1 MGLMAPPGVHGRDA
15 RHSVREARRHHA
27 ESAEHLNFIS
37 LAAIPSHEALEQCME
52 GRQEKK
58 RRVFSPPPPAKR
70 HASSASG
77 ARRRGAASACDKSEE
92 QEQEQELSSLKL
104 TEMVPQR
111 KGASRPPSSRGGSAV
126 SLSRCE
132 SRFSLLWV
140 SKSISDLRSLCSPFG
155 PSASRQN
162 SLGGSRGQS
171 PRQPSRLSR
180 ASSLGSVRSLSG
192 AAGYA
197 HAIDTPPGPANA
209 FEALKAYVPCPAPR
223 RTQSFA
229 PRRRSPLAA
238 EGPLGGRASNA
249 AAPAPA

>member
-15 RHSVREARRHHA
+15 RHSVRKARRHHA

-155 PSASRQN
+155 PSVSRQN

-171 PRQPSRLSR
+171 PR
-180 ASSLGSVRSLSG
+180 
-192 AAGYA
+192 
-197 HAIDTPPGPANA
+197 
-209 FEALKAYVPCPAPR
+209 
-223 RTQSFA
+223 
-229 PRRRSPLAA
+229 
-238 EGPLGGRASNA
+238 
-249 AAPAPA
+249 

>member
-140 SKSISDLRSLCSPFG
+140 RPHRLA
-155 PSASRQN
+155 SA
-162 SLGGSRGQS
+162 
-171 PRQPSRLSR
+171 RLS
-180 ASSLGSVRSLSG
+180 
-192 AAGYA
+192 
-197 HAIDTPPGPANA
+197 P
-209 FEALKAYVPCPAPR
+209 
-223 RTQSFA
+223 
-229 PRRRSPLAA
+229 
-238 EGPLGGRASNA
+238 
-249 AAPAPA
+249 